1 MTKAIPEGF
10 HTITPF
16 IMVKGARRVVEFMK
30 KAFDA
35 EIVSSLDHPD
45 STPWHAQLKIGDSM
59 IMIGDTMGE
68 HPDAPCSVYL
78 YVPDV
83 DAVYKK
89 ALAAG
94 GRTLMEPEDQFYGD
108 RSGGVKD
115 PVGNIWWLGTHIED
129 VSDAELQRRA
139 NEMVKNKAA

>member
-1 MTKAIPEGF
+1 MTKPIPEGF
-10 HTITPF
+10 HTLTPF

-35 EIVSSLDHPD
+35 QEISSLNHPNG
-45 STPWHAQLKIGDSM
+45 TLWHAQLKIGDSM
-59 IMIGDTMGE
+59 IMVGDTMDE
-68 HPDAPCSVYL
+68 HPDAYCSVYL

-83 DAVYKK
+83 DAVYRK
-89 ALAAG
+89 ALTAG
-94 GRTLMEPEDQFYGD
+94 ARTIMEPEDQFYGD

-129 VSDAELQRRA
+129 VSDEELQRRA